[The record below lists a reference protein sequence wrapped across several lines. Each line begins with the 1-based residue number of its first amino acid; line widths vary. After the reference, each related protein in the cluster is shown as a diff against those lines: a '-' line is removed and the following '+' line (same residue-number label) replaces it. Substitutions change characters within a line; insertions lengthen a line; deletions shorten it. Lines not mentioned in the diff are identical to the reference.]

1 MRNCKLSSVFSK
13 AMILI
18 MTMVTFNAS
27 AVVNVDKTRV
37 IFNATAN
44 MQSINLVNS
53 SESPTIVQVWTDDGD
68 INASPD
74 QSRTP
79 VIALPPVMKMFPGEL
94 RSLRLMLT
102 SRGAIPAD
110 RESLYWLNIYQI
122 PSLKSD
128 LNKVEK
134 KVVLPLRIRLKV
146 FIRPE
151 GLNAPQIADPAKI
164 QFLTKDRELV
174 VKNPTPWYMSINVSV
189 GSHEMLKNLLIEP
202 KSQLIVPVKEA
213 LKPGEKVKY
222 DVIDDNGNPVNYSA
236 KMLPLV

>member
-1 MRNCKLSSVFSK
+1 MRNCKLSSAFSK
-13 AMILI
+13 TMFLI
-18 MTMVTFNAS
+18 MTMACFNAS

-102 SRGAIPAD
+102 STGSIPAD
-110 RESLYWLNIYQI
+110 KESLYWLNIYQI
-122 PSLKSD
+122 PSLKNDMS
-128 LNKVEK
+128 KVEK

-146 FIRPE
+146 FVRPA

-164 QFLTKDRELV
+164 QFMAKDRQLI
-174 VKNPTPWYMSINVSV
+174 VKNPTPWYMSINVTI
-189 GSHEMLKNLLIEP
+189 GRHDNLKNLLIEP
-202 KSQLIVPVKEA
+202 QSQLVVPLSEA
-213 LKPGEKVKY
+213 LQTGEKVKY

-236 KMLPLV
+236 NILPLV

>member
-1 MRNCKLSSVFSK
+1 MHNCKLSSAFSK
-13 AMILI
+13 TMILI
-18 MTMVTFNAS
+18 ITMATFTAS

-37 IFNATAN
+37 IFNASAN

-102 SRGAIPAD
+102 SRGSIPAD

-128 LNKVEK
+128 MSKVEK

-146 FIRPE
+146 FVRPA

-164 QFLTKDRELV
+164 QFMAKDRQLV
-174 VKNPTPWYMSINVSV
+174 VKNPTPWYMSINATI
-189 GSHEMLKNLLIEP
+189 GSHDNLKNLLIEP
-202 KSQLIVPVKEA
+202 QSQLVVPLSEVF
-213 LKPGEKVKY
+213 KPGEKVKY
-222 DVIDDNGNPVNYSA
+222 DVIDDNGNPVNYSTNI
-236 KMLPLV
+236 LPLV